1 MHIFKQWLYSLKHY
15 SKMMIFMSSPSNLPY
30 CPSCLLF
37 SLMAYIACGK
47 LLMGET
53 RSLIMITTQII
64 IELFILYLISSVILK
79 VVHKT
84 ERLQQTVSALI
95 GVSLVI
101 SFVSLPIMAILP
113 DIRDGD
119 TINALTVQVSLVI
132 LIWNLA
138 VISLIFKKAFEIR
151 TILAGFL
158 SFNYFLLYQFLIVN
172 FL

>member
-1 MHIFKQWLYSLKHY
+1 
-15 SKMMIFMSSPSNLPY
+15 MMFFMSSPSNLPY
-30 CPSCLLF
+30 CPNCLLF
-37 SLMAYIACGK
+37 SLIAYIACGK
-47 LLMGET
+47 FLMGET
-53 RSLIMITTQII
+53 RSLLMIAIQIF
-64 IELFILYLISSVILK
+64 IELFILYLISSIMLK
-79 VVHKT
+79 FANKT
-84 ERLQQTVSALI
+84 ERLQQTVAALI

-119 TINALTVQVSLVI
+119 TINSLTVQVSLVI